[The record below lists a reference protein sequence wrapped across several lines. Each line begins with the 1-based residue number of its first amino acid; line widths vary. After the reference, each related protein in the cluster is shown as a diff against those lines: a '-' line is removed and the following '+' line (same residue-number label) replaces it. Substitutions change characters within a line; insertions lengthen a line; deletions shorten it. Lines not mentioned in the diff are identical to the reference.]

1 MYYLLFLSILHTRV
15 LHIYE
20 AIHYFVS
27 VKIVSCLFNM
37 QRYKV
42 SVITV
47 INCRFSHASFFR
59 TSSQNTWKRPIKPLL
74 QPPKLHAPTRSY
86 PRDSCNYGTALG
98 FDFKSFFPGCIA
110 MQHTS
115 RLPSP
120 SINGT
125 WKVWSVVA
133 AWASQIY
140 DMSSFKYLPAFM
152 NKTHK
157 EKENVSLWLGLRY
170 SCYKYVAGNCD
181 FRNSV
186 WCCGSISSPSG
197 IW

>member
-1 MYYLLFLSILHTRV
+1 MIFTANKYIKAFAMEYFCSLLFPSLYVFQRLYVSYYTYYLLFLFILHTHV

-20 AIHYFVS
+20 AVHYFVR

-86 PRDSCNYGTALG
+86 PRDSCNYGAALG
-98 FDFKSFFPGCIA
+98 FDFKAFFPGCIA
-110 MQHTS
+110 MQRAS

-125 WKVWSVVA
+125 WKV
-133 AWASQIY
+133 
-140 DMSSFKYLPAFM
+140 
-152 NKTHK
+152 
-157 EKENVSLWLGLRY
+157 
-170 SCYKYVAGNCD
+170 
-181 FRNSV
+181 
-186 WCCGSISSPSG
+186 
-197 IW
+197 